1 MPGITKKT
9 SATSLTITINI
20 IITTAII
27 KQQQKKQQ
35 RNSYSSSYCCVVE
48 RTGSVDLAAKSV
60 FFSDGWFPLHGL
72 GILLAVTR
80 TLTRTLS
87 YIVISI
93 LLARLVLPLFSSKA

>member
-27 KQQQKKQQ
+27 KQQQLLLVELLLRSRADRFSGPRSKK
-35 RNSYSSSYCCVVE
+35 R
-48 RTGSVDLAAKSV
+48 